1 MTIRTP
7 FLVNQALGLESEH
20 NLMPHFSFDVS
31 HRYYRCTLK
40 NKITGVVAHTGTSP
54 VSEEAAFRD
63 AINTID
69 IKALT
74 AKPQELSAENKDL
87 HARIRDLESQLENE
101 SSNSDAKPAS
111 DASADSEGSDAPVKK
126 KKVGRKKASK
136 KASLDLP
143 DDPSSGVGLTQF

>member
-40 NKITGVVAHTGTSP
+40 HKLTGEVAHTATDP
-54 VSEEAAFRD
+54 KSEEAAFKN
-63 AINTID
+63 AIDTID
-69 IKALT
+69 LKALT
-74 AKPQELSAENKDL
+74 TKPQELSAENKDL

-101 SSNSDAKPAS
+101 PSNSDAKPAS

-143 DDPSSGVGLTQF
+143 SDPASGVGISKF